1 MWQPGRGTKQA
12 RVGEVGQSG
21 EQGVVVYGW
30 LGGTTKTKRGM
41 GKASRSCK
49 IRAFCL
55 IVLVS
60 VRS

>member
-1 MWQPGRGTKQA
+1 MWQLGRGTKQA
-12 RVGEVGQSG
+12 RVGEVGQCG

-41 GKASRSCK
+41 GKSSRSCK
-49 IRAFCL
+49 TQAFCL
-55 IVLVS
+55 MVLVS